1 MHSKDTSSPGTSQ
14 KSELLVYV
22 KNLNRKVSSNWIWE
36 NLSLELSEGQ
46 RLALSGT
53 SGSGES
59 MLLRTLAELD
69 VFEKVQSGKKGSISF
84 SGKSI
89 TEWEMPQ
96 YHTITGYVTSFSLID

>member
-14 KSELLVYV
+14 KSELLLYV

-36 NLSLELSEGQ
+36 NLSFELSEGQ

-59 MLLRTLAELD
+59 MLLRKLAELD
-69 VFEKVQSGKKGSISF
+69 VFEKGPSG
-84 SGKSI
+84 
-89 TEWEMPQ
+89 
-96 YHTITGYVTSFSLID
+96 